1 MFVPD
6 RGKETRKG
14 AVLWLIIAVVL
25 AFFAIGIFFVVQA
38 ANKSQP
44 ISLKS
49 QQALNAIAVIK
60 RMHLLEGEIVCVPET
75 LLDVLDEVMVDSPD
89 YQKSAFD
96 KTTIRRVYGNQAIK
110 KAGLLTARKAYY
122 HQRRFPSVVTPPP
135 GIIPTA
141 APRGY
146 CPPDRETRL
155 EQNIHIIS
163 AAVGKDGRII
173 VQYSY
178 YGSVIEAVLRQFNDR
193 WLITSRKILHPS
205 YGNATTRFQ
214 M

>member
-1 MFVPD
+1 MFESD

-14 AVLWLIIAVVL
+14 AVLWVITAVVL
-25 AFFAIGIFFVVQA
+25 AISAIGIVVVVQA
-38 ANKSQP
+38 VNKPQP
-44 ISLKS
+44 ISLES
-49 QQALNAIAVIK
+49 QPALHAIAVIEC
-60 RMHLLEGEIVCVPET
+60 MHLLEGEIVCVPET
-75 LLDVLDEVMVDSPD
+75 LPDVLDEVMVDSPD

-96 KTTIRRVYGNQAIK
+96 KTTIRQVYGSQAIR

-122 HQRRFPSVVTPPP
+122 HQRRFPPVVTPPP
-135 GIIPTA
+135 GIKPTA

-146 CPPDRETRL
+146 CPPNRETRL

-193 WLITSRKILHPS
+193 WLITSRKILRPS

>member
-1 MFVPD
+1 MQK
-6 RGKETRKG
+6 R
-14 AVLWLIIAVVL
+14 AVLWVIIAVALVIL
-25 AFFAIGIFFVVQA
+25 AIGIVFVIRV
-38 ANKSQP
+38 ANKPQP
-44 ISLKS
+44 ISLES
-49 QQALNAIAVIK
+49 QQALHAIAVIK

-96 KTTIRRVYGNQAIK
+96 KTTIRRVYGNQAIN

-122 HQRRFPSVVTPPP
+122 HQRRLPPVVTPPP
-135 GIIPTA
+135 GIKPTA

-178 YGSVIEAVLRQFNDR
+178 YGSVIEAVLRRFNDR
-193 WLITSRKILHPS
+193 WLITSRKILQPS
-205 YGNATTRFQ
+205 YGNATIKFQ
-214 M
+214 T